1 MGAMGEAVGRF
12 FLGQIL
18 DVIDHMH
25 NKKQIVHRDMKPEN
39 ILIDANLNLK
49 IADFGTSTDI
59 NISNLTSDAGSE
71 EYTAPEV
78 LKFRA

>member
-1 MGAMGEAVGRF
+1 MGEAAGRF

-25 NKKQIVHRDMKPEN
+25 NKKEIVHRDLKPEN
-39 ILIDANLNLK
+39 ILIDTNLNIK
-49 IADFGTSTDI
+49 IADFGASTDK
-59 NISNLTSDAGSE
+59 NIQNLTALAGSE

-78 LKFRA
+78 L